1 MNSTTLDS
9 MAFDNFEVADT
20 DCLAV
25 VEGEGFVSA
34 VAEGFVGACTGA
46 TAAYRPAKWLWNF
59 PAVGPYLALGTE
71 AIGIVSDLYI
81 IMIVTSFC
89 A

>member
-20 DCLAV
+20 DYLAV

-46 TAAYRPAKWLWNF
+46 TAAYRPAKWLWNI
-59 PAVGPYLALGTE
+59 PAVGPYDPT
-71 AIGIVSDLYI
+71 
-81 IMIVTSFC
+81 
-89 A
+89 

>member
-9 MAFDNFEVADT
+9 MAFDNFEVAVT
-20 DCLAV
+20 DYLAV

-46 TAAYRPAKWLWNF
+46 TAAYRPAKWLWNI
-59 PAVGPYLALGTE
+59 PAVGP
-71 AIGIVSDLYI
+71 
-81 IMIVTSFC
+81 
-89 A
+89 